1 MGTIRLEMQFAQG
14 VTTPEGLDVMTSAVY
29 TATGLLEDMTRIV
42 FSQPEIA
49 YNNRAA

>member
-1 MGTIRLEMQFAQG
+1 MRMEMRFAQG
-14 VTTPEGLDVMTSAVY
+14 VTTPEGLDAMTFAVY

-42 FSQPEIA
+42 FSQPRVT